1 MTSPEAQCFF
11 LKISLRRFT
20 GSGEGTASSFVTFR
34 EIFIE
39 SENDRLFFTVFRL
52 ASDLFFLLPLK
63 VFRFLLCLNNFHAV
77 TNQESRSSL
86 KGMLSGLYFKP
97 VEEWLKTI
105 TKLSFIHVVKK
116 RYNRYVIFNRK

>member
-1 MTSPEAQCFF
+1 MD
-11 LKISLRRFT
+11 
-20 GSGEGTASSFVTFR
+20 
-34 EIFIE
+34 EI
-39 SENDRLFFTVFRL
+39 
-52 ASDLFFLLPLK
+52 
-63 VFRFLLCLNNFHAV
+63 FRFLLCLNNFHAV

-116 RYNRYVIFNRK
+116 RYNRSNAGGRLVFGNQISFEVNFMIS